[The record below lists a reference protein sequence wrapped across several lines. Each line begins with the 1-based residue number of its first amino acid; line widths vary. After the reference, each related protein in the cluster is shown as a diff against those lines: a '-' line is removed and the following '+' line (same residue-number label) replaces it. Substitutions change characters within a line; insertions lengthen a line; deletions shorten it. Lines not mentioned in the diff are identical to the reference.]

1 MTQIDL
7 FVLALWITYTRQKV
21 PGEVNDVPLAVI
33 RPGWS
38 AFLAINVGG
47 LKSQNQ
53 SRFPADS
60 HLKSSISEMKDRG
73 GGKGVHFLNG
83 LFKTCTKLNVFSL

>member
-1 MTQIDL
+1 MRKRN
-7 FVLALWITYTRQKV
+7 LWYGKTCNQR
-21 PGEVNDVPLAVI
+21 
-33 RPGWS
+33 R
-38 AFLAINVGG
+38 G

-60 HLKSSISEMKDRG
+60 HLKSSISEIKDRG

-83 LFKTCTKLNVFSL
+83 LFKTYTKLNVFSL